1 MSLKAK
7 AACVYRHL
15 MRLWNVTIMEY
26 FAKVYIRKVFIMK
39 HIGTTLKLGKLGG
52 NLIQTKRSEVLPLYV
67 IKVNLL
73 KA

>member
-26 FAKVYIRKVFIMK
+26 FAKVYIWKVFIMK
-39 HIGTTLKLGKLGG
+39 HIGTTLKLGKLSA